1 MATDKQIAANRLNAL
16 KSTGPKTPEGRA
28 AVRLNGLTHGLTA
41 ETLVLPGESQTDFQA
56 LLDSHEAEHQPSN
69 PTEEALVLQLVM
81 ADWRLRRLYNHEAGF
96 YLEGLKSLASV
107 NKQDIHNQSSLLTGH
122 LGAWDANAQASLH
135 RQEVRLERTFYRAI
149 HELQRLRKARPKDGP
164 PALALVR
171 RADPKQPIDHAE
183 SQVAD
188 PVLAQFPQ
196 QINDIPAAAPPQE
209 PTPNA
214 K

>member
-1 MATDKQIAANRLNAL
+1 
-16 KSTGPKTPEGRA
+16 
-28 AVRLNGLTHGLTA
+28 
-41 ETLVLPGESQTDFQA
+41 
-56 LLDSHEAEHQPSN
+56 
-69 PTEEALVLQLVM
+69 M

-149 HELQRLRKARPKDGP
+149 HELQRLRKACPNDGP
-164 PALALVR
+164 PAVALVCK
-171 RADPKQPIDHAE
+171 APAKQPIEHPEDQALHLVPNPPTRE
-183 SQVAD
+183 
-188 PVLAQFPQ
+188 
-196 QINDIPAAAPPQE
+196 INDIPVAPPPDDE

-214 K
+214 TS